1 MKFFK
6 TLLITFLLVFSAQ
19 TAFSQMKLNGKVVEV
34 LDGKT
39 VVIEVSVTK
48 NRLTGELDY
57 IEVPEPEQQ
66 LSQTVK
72 EHLKNLLLGKNVEFI
87 GRVLMERKLIGKVYL
102 GDVDVSQQ
110 LLRDGAAWYAVL
122 EKSHQEAAE
131 SENYQ
136 IIEAQAKLE
145 KRGIWGIENLKPAW
159 EFRAEKE
166 ELKRQQERLAEAKYV
181 EEVKVT
187 PQAKK
192 KTTVAQKVFPNWL
205 ESQKYESTNN
215 ISGLMVGFNSKDNS
229 GFVATPQYKIEIK
242 DKDNSQNLEIAVAY
256 FYKGDVKK
264 GKENYYIFG
273 LESEAGEWKFLK
285 LNDLVVFADGEKIN
299 IGKANRIA
307 IEENGKFRETLTYK
321 IKRTIV
327 EKVANAQ
334 KVEFK
339 IANSAGKLD
348 GELQNIVKNL
358 LNAGQ

>member
-1 MKFFK
+1 
-6 TLLITFLLVFSAQ
+6 
-19 TAFSQMKLNGKVVEV
+19 
-34 LDGKT
+34 
-39 VVIEVSVTK
+39 
-48 NRLTGELDY
+48 
-57 IEVPEPEQQ
+57 
-66 LSQTVK
+66 
-72 EHLKNLLLGKNVEFI
+72 
-87 GRVLMERKLIGKVYL
+87 
-102 GDVDVSQQ
+102 
-110 LLRDGAAWYAVL
+110 
-122 EKSHQEAAE
+122 KSHQEAAE